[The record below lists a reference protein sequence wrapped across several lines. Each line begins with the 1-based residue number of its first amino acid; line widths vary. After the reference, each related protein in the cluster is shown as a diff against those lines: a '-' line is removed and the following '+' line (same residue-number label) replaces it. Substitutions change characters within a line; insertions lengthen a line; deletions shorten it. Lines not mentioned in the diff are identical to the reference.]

1 MYVMGIPVT
10 VTVDEHLPFL
20 YKSDD
25 GLVYGDHSVD
35 GGLWMPI
42 LEKAA
47 AKLFG
52 NYEMLSGGLM
62 GPAVQTLTGAPFFDT
77 KHSEV
82 GVDELWDYLTE
93 KLNTNWMVTV
103 ASFIG
108 TGSDQDTNEI
118 GVPYRHAFTI
128 LGTVKLSDDTKLVK
142 VRNPWGKEKYAGPWS
157 DESNDWT

>member
-20 YKSDD
+20 YNSDD

-62 GPAVQTLTGAPFFDT
+62 GPAVQTLTGAPYFDT

-93 KLNTNWMVTV
+93 KLNNNWMVTV

-108 TGSDQDTNEI
+108 TGSD
-118 GVPYRHAFTI
+118 
-128 LGTVKLSDDTKLVK
+128 
-142 VRNPWGKEKYAGPWS
+142 
-157 DESNDWT
+157 